1 MKSTEQRIEDILK
14 EIGLV
19 EDIDREIIKLQLE
32 NYLKVQIDNIKTPV
46 VVYSSTPT
54 LAVSDFNSFKNNE
67 ILFELLI

>member
-32 NYLKVQIDNIKTPV
+32 ALVIQAQLEQLEKEK
-46 VVYSSTPT
+46 
-54 LAVSDFNSFKNNE
+54 
-67 ILFELLI
+67 